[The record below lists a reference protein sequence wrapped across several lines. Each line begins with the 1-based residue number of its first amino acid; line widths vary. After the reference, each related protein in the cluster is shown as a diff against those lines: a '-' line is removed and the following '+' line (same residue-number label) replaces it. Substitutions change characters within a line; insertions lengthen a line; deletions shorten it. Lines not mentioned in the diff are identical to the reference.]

1 MKYRERKEFYSLR
14 KFKGVGL
21 ASALVGLAFLS
32 PSVLADEVT
41 TQPSTTVS
49 TSSVVSGIE
58 SSQPTEVEDLVSN
71 LEVSKPIETVSDSKL
86 TEQSVSNTSV
96 VESVTSD
103 LSATSKEVT
112 DVTTKD
118 VPTTSESKPSEV
130 PSEDALK
137 PKVRSKRST
146 ESESTSAESPFVSEK
161 AKEVTKELSDNLVM
175 DKEDTASTS
184 ATLFKVAEGITLTED
199 EKKYNKRLAE
209 AFDDFPELVRSQVNS
224 VTFVREPNGRFG
236 LTYSKAGNVNIN
248 MQYYHPELTGNEP
261 GSVNQYMGVLGHE
274 VGHIMNARSFRDGDT
289 WSYSRDSKYAELSKE
304 VYDTDDSS
312 FLIGRWASDFGDYMS
327 YLRGDYKPQ
336 GSAQKVM
343 DYMDTLFKG
352 ILTPRAD
359 RITPELKAAVDSV
372 NAGSVKNLVY
382 DGHVELVA
390 DYKNLDEVKAKVQNL
405 NSAEVTKVTSKSS
418 DHYKTYGYRT
428 LVTTKY
434 TANGANIVETT
445 LTDKGTDQLDLPG
458 YNFADKEVTHEGLL
472 VEYKYTA
479 KNTYSLDNETLSADL
494 DVQTGASYI
503 GDKNKANLRFTLKQP
518 VSNLRLSY
526 RIQNLSTGVYQVG
539 LADPTQSQVSSTNL
553 NGKVKKD
560 YFIHDVGSLNA
571 GYHASADLTY
581 GLQNGSQG
589 DNVYRMTATFF
600 DGFTEIGSVSKD
612 FVGKVVANKENDLQ
626 SIKLQSQV
634 DKNDGKVIGAVV
646 KNGNIYRPFI
656 GAIGVLNPETKLE
669 NVEISKSRSKL
680 FVTDSHELSS
690 VSHDSLVRYTIL
702 NDNYRLSS
710 VSPSTLPKL
719 NELKD
724 ETTQKPLSFAGL
736 NQDLS
741 KKDSLGYTVATFGLG
756 NIGVGGLAN
765 TVGTFAYVGS
775 DKTARTD
782 KVPIKVELLKVINGK
797 ETVLD
802 SMTVTKDVDIVN
814 YDDSLKPF
822 FAEDF
827 QIDRRASIGL
837 VTKNGDS
844 YSVNY
849 GRYGTALE
857 HIRTW
862 KFEKWDDGENNPAEL
877 YRLDEVEPNKYIFL
891 ENMTSLNIK
900 KPTNAVFSDVNYTVH
915 MDTFKRNDGQP
926 LNFAEIVMKSWVN
939 RNPILTPKEYKETVY
954 WLDESGVRHE
964 VGSKLSVAGENFE
977 TRYSLPTNAKSIEVD
992 IVGKVP
998 IDYAPS
1004 YLVQYI
1010 TDDSFAKV
1018 KADGRY
1024 LNSTEAVT
1032 FDSRAYSVTSS
1043 LTDHLLN
1050 KKREFKNYAII
1061 KNQDVIDVQNLVS
1074 VQGIDRNNAPLNQP
1088 FRVTADFVAMAS
1100 SNGQLTANNLLNT
1113 TNNLE
1118 DNKAKQ
1124 LLLLEDGLKIAD
1136 SGWEKQSTFDFAG
1149 KTYNFYTRPW
1159 TSGKNINDA
1168 DFATNILIS
1177 PSANNLISNKQ
1188 YKLFTGLVYTL
1199 KPGSAVK
1206 DGYNEGAPQLVYDQ
1220 VERMSLDKKL
1230 LSLLGE
1236 PTTNS
1241 GKDSVRLVGRNID
1254 ISTKRSLEF
1263 TVNQTVED
1271 SNVVTRDYSKSAGKQ
1286 VDVVVTLSNGAQ
1298 TTSPTLEVIQKLP
1311 VGDLSYTFVAPKENS
1326 DYTVFYTSDTD
1337 VSSASNWVSSKP
1349 SNVTGLKWVRK
1360 SALNTG
1366 TIDKVAYSIQVSDD
1380 KSKVTKSIASAT
1392 MLNGNLVGTIND
1404 VAIRNNQE
1412 YRKLTIIQQT
1422 YNATGTLTDNA
1433 TIDTLSLPVGETV
1446 KYRGTVPDFF
1456 LNSVLNGS
1464 ATQTSPDYTLPKT
1477 TTNWAEDTFVV
1488 PDRDTTLVFR
1498 FTKPAEPSEVRRSYT
1513 TTWENGYVEP
1523 DIQKLQTLFNNV
1535 RSYEFLPNEST
1546 QAVKKFNLTYTSG
1559 QKGVGYV
1566 DIKIEP
1572 KREKVVGIHKGI
1584 TYQGDDTK
1592 DLGYKETI
1600 SGVNPSYDKV
1610 TNYPVDSTGTFS
1622 EVVSK
1627 ENEVAAKDATV
1638 ILGTKP
1644 TVKTEST
1651 PKSTTYVADP
1661 DQTVKGKETI
1671 VSEGTDGSVK
1681 TTTTYTVN
1689 PTTGDITSTDS
1700 VETVA
1705 KVDKVIKVG
1714 NKEVTTEPITMEV
1727 VYEADPSLEKD
1738 VQEVDV
1744 EGNAGVRE
1752 ITTTYTVSPT
1762 DGTLSNP
1769 QRTDKVTTP
1778 MVTRE
1783 VRVGSVHKDVEKT
1796 PVTIQYIPTTDLER
1810 DVTEIVKQG
1819 SEGVKTTTTTYTV
1832 DEKTG
1837 VTSNPTT
1844 SVEDIKM
1851 VPRVIK
1857 VGIKSKVDTT
1867 KIAITTTYVEDPN
1880 LDFGLTETD
1889 DEGSEGET
1897 VVTTPYVL
1905 DTQTGKTTEG
1915 VSTTKE
1921 TPMIPKRVR
1930 VGVKTKV
1937 EETPIKF
1944 GTEYESDITK
1954 PKGEQTVKVR
1964 GVDGKTIRTTTYT
1977 LDTTTGVAKENPT
1990 TEVVE
1995 KPTTEIISVGTKP
2008 KEDVEVLAKPVR
2020 YIENPSAD
2028 KGVKTTVTVGE
2039 DGKKVT
2045 ITTYSVNVDGSV
2057 EDNPSTT
2064 TTTEP
2069 KEEVIS
2075 VGTKPNVVEAPI
2087 GFTTSYEPN
2096 PEVEVGTNIDKVV
2109 GKQGKVTTTT
2119 TYSVNP
2125 TTGDVIDN
2133 PSTEKREEPTNR
2145 VVSVGAKPKV
2155 SEVVLDYTT
2164 EYEVDETKPVG
2175 YTHTKVQGKYGKEIT
2190 TINYT
2195 VNPSDGS
2202 VSANEPVVVRD
2213 EPTTEVIVVGVEPKV
2228 TVVPHPKTTSYEGD
2242 ETKEKGT
2249 KTTKVEGKDGST
2261 TTTITYTVNSKTGVV
2276 TPNEPKVDEVPMV
2289 ETVVSVGT
2297 KPTTEVTTIPA
2308 PVKYQPS
2315 TNLEHGTK
2323 VQISKGEDGS
2333 SSITTTYIVNPK
2345 TGDLTETVGTPVVKD
2360 PTPTIYSVGTKPTTE
2375 ITTQP
2380 YSTTYVAR
2388 EDKEVGY
2395 REVTTKG
2402 VEGTTVVKT
2411 TYTVD
2416 ENTGDVTSHEGSP
2429 EVVAPITEV
2438 VEVGVQ
2444 PKVDVVPIKRP
2455 VKYISDDKLE
2465 FGKQET
2471 ETEGSD
2477 GSTTT
2482 TTTYKV
2488 TETGEVV
2495 VNPSTSE
2502 TVEPKEQVVRVG
2514 TEPKVDVETVARKV
2528 TYLADATKDFGFT
2541 EVKTEGSDGSVTT
2554 TTTYTVNEDGS
2565 VSPNTPTKEV
2575 VEAVTKIV
2583 VMGAKPKVTVEKTN
2597 YTTSYEEDDTLAKG
2611 ETKVKV
2617 QGKEGVKTT
2626 TITYTLDTE
2635 LGVVRENKPTVEEVE
2650 VVNEVISVGTKP
2662 EESSEP
2668 IPYETTYEPND
2679 KVEKGETST
2688 KVKGEEGRTT
2698 TTVTY
2703 TVDKTTGKVSEKD
2716 RKVDVV
2722 KPKTKVIE
2730 VGTKPTTEVVVI
2742 PSVVKYVPD
2751 TTKEVGSDSETVK
2764 GKNGSKS
2771 TTTTY
2776 NVNPKTGDI
2785 TEVVGIP
2792 TVVDQVETLIKVGA
2806 KSKDEVTEIPV
2817 ETEYVDTPDLYVG
2830 EEKVLNE
2837 GTPGSVTKTTSYSV
2851 NEKTGE
2857 VTANKPWTTTVPM
2870 KKRLVHRGTNQ
2881 YKASVVANYYLEG
2894 TTEKLQDS
2902 KEQKDLVVGTTYKT
2916 SSELNKA
2923 PEVTKEV
2930 KDGKETTT
2938 TVSYELVSTPE
2949 NAEGKVAKEG
2959 VVVNYYYKR
2968 VVKTEVKDLTPEK
2981 PVTPEKP
2988 EAPHKPEV
2996 PQKPQGAPKP
3006 TEKPVAVETPQK
3018 EEKPLRE
3025 ETTASKHELPNTGTS
3040 ESTGLGLLSGLGIFS
3055 ALGLLT
3061 RRKSSEEE

>member
-1 MKYRERKEFYSLR
+1 MFKNKRTTKEYYSLR

-32 PSVLADEVT
+32 PSVLADEVGT
-41 TQPSTTVS
+41 PVTNASVENVRVS
-49 TSSVVSGIE
+49 SPNSETPTEVGSIVSNVVVSNTGEFTNSSVVSQPVSEPSVNTYNATPSIVDSNKE
-58 SSQPTEVEDLVSN
+58 SADVKVSEASVSDNKVAETPKLEEVEK
-71 LEVSKPIETVSDSKL
+71 SKSD
-86 TEQSVSNTSV
+86 N
-96 VESVTSD
+96 VE
-103 LSATSKEVT
+103 
-112 DVTTKD
+112 
-118 VPTTSESKPSEV
+118 
-130 PSEDALK
+130 K

-146 ESESTSAESPFVSEK
+146 ESESTAAESPFVSEK
-161 AKEVTKELSDNLVM
+161 AKEVTKELSDSLVM

-224 VTFVREPNGRFG
+224 LTFVREPNGSFG
-236 LTYSKAGNVNIN
+236 FTYSKEGNVNIN
-248 MQYYHPELTGNEP
+248 MQYYHPELTGDEP
-261 GSVNQYMGVLGHE
+261 GSVNQYLGVLGHE

-289 WSYSRDSKYAELSKE
+289 WSYSRDPKYAELAKE
-304 VYDTDDSS
+304 VHGSDEPG
-312 FLIGRWASDFGDYMS
+312 FLIGRWASDFGGYMS

-336 GSAQKVM
+336 GSKQKVM
-343 DYMDTLFKG
+343 DYMNELFTG

-359 RITPELKAAVDSV
+359 RITPELKVAVDSV
-372 NAGSVKNLVY
+372 NAGSTKKLVY

-390 DYKNLDEVKAKVQNL
+390 DYKRLDEVKAKVQNL

-434 TANGANIVETT
+434 TANGANIAETT

-526 RIQNLSTGVYQVG
+526 RIQNLTTGVYQVG

-1061 KNQDVIDVQNLVS
+1061 KNQDVIDVQNLAS

-1206 DGYNEGAPQLVYDQ
+1206 AGYNEGAPQLVYDQ

-1271 SNVVTRDYSKSAGKQ
+1271 FNVVTRDYSKSAGKQ

-1366 TIDKVAYSIQVSDD
+1366 TIDKVAYSIQVSED
-1380 KSKVTKSIASAT
+1380 KSRVTKSVASAT
-1392 MLNGNLVGTIND
+1392 MLNGNLTGTIND
-1404 VAIRNNQE
+1404 VAIRNDQE
-1412 YRKLTIIQQT
+1412 YRTLTIRKQT
-1422 YNATGTLTDNA
+1422 YTAGGILVENAD
-1433 TIDTLSLPVGETV
+1433 IDVVSLPVGEAV
-1446 KYRGTVPDFF
+1446 RYKDVVPNFYLD
-1456 LNSVLNGS
+1456 SVAQGN
-1464 ATQTSPDYTLPKT
+1464 ATQTSSDYTLPTVKPGHW
-1477 TTNWAEDTFVV
+1477 NNETFVV
-1488 PDRDTTLVFR
+1488 PNRDTTMVFR
-1498 FTKPAEPSEVRRSYT
+1498 FTQPADPTETRRTYT

-1523 DIQKLQTLFNNV
+1523 DIQKLQTLFGNV

-1546 QAVKKFNLTYTSG
+1546 QAVKKFNLTYISG

-1584 TYQGDDTK
+1584 TYQGDESK
-1592 DLGYKETI
+1592 DLGYRETI
-1600 SGVNPSYDKV
+1600 SGVNSSYDEV
-1610 TNYPVDSTGTFS
+1610 TNYPVDSNGTFS
-1622 EVVSK
+1622 EVVAK
-1627 ENEVAAKDATV
+1627 ENEVAAKDSTV

-1661 DQTVKGKETI
+1661 DQTVKGKETV

-1700 VETVA
+1700 VETVD
-1705 KVDKVIKVG
+1705 KVDKLIKVG
-1714 NKEVTTEPITMEV
+1714 NREVTTEPITMEV
-1727 VYEADPSLEKD
+1727 VYTADPNLEKD

-1778 MVTRE
+1778 MVTRK
-1783 VRVGSVHKDVEKT
+1783 VRVGSVH
-1796 PVTIQYIPTTDLER
+1796 R
-1810 DVTEIVKQG
+1810 DVVETEITTKYISDDTKVRDSKEDISAGTRGIQ
-1819 SEGVKTTTTTYTV
+1819 TTTTTYQV
-1832 DEKTG
+1832 DRNTG
-1837 VTSNPTT
+1837 ATHSPTT
-1844 SVEDIKM
+1844 QVENQPM
-1851 VPRVIK
+1851 VQKVVK
-1857 VGIKSKVDTT
+1857 VGT
-1867 KIAITTTYVEDPN
+1867 KPTVEVEPIAITTKYIFDPKLAYGERIVE
-1880 LDFGLTETD
+1880 EQ
-1889 DEGSEGET
+1889 GSEGR
-1897 VVTTPYVL
+1897 VVTT
-1905 DTQTGKTTEG
+1905 TTYTMNESDG
-1915 VSTTKE
+1915 STTAD
-1921 TPMIPKRVR
+1921 TPDVRKVAMVQRVIR
-1930 VGVKTKV
+1930 VGVKPTV
-1937 EETPIKF
+1937 EETP
-1944 GTEYESDITK
+1944 
-1954 PKGEQTVKVR
+1954 
-1964 GVDGKTIRTTTYT
+1964 
-1977 LDTTTGVAKENPT
+1977 LDF
-1990 TEVVE
+1990 
-1995 KPTTEIISVGTKP
+1995 
-2008 KEDVEVLAKPVR
+2008 
-2020 YIENPSAD
+2020 
-2028 KGVKTTVTVGE
+2028 
-2039 DGKKVT
+2039 
-2045 ITTYSVNVDGSV
+2045 
-2057 EDNPSTT
+2057 ST
-2064 TTTEP
+2064 
-2069 KEEVIS
+2069 
-2075 VGTKPNVVEAPI
+2075 
-2087 GFTTSYEPN
+2087 FYEPD
-2096 PEVEVGTNIDKVV
+2096 PEAEKDSRVDKVV
-2109 GKQGKVTTTT
+2109 GKPGKVTTTT
-2119 TYSVNP
+2119 TYTYDE
-2125 TTGDVIDN
+2125 TTGVVAPN
-2133 PSTEKREEPTNR
+2133 PSTSQTEQPTDRIVKVGTRPN
-2145 VVSVGAKPKV
+2145 VVETPI
-2155 SEVVLDYTT
+2155 DFTT
-2164 EYEVDETKPVG
+2164 TYEADPESP
-2175 YTHTKVQGKYGKEIT
+2175 
-2190 TINYT
+2190 
-2195 VNPSDGS
+2195 
-2202 VSANEPVVVRD
+2202 RD
-2213 EPTTEVIVVGVEPKV
+2213 SKTDKVVGKNGTTTVTTTYSVEPKTGVLIENPSV
-2228 TVVPHPKTTSYEGD
+2228 T
-2242 ETKEKGT
+2242 
-2249 KTTKVEGKDGST
+2249 TTKDP
-2261 TTTITYTVNSKTGVV
+2261 VNAIIK
-2276 TPNEPKVDEVPMV
+2276 
-2289 ETVVSVGT
+2289 VGT
-2297 KPTTEVTTIPA
+2297 K
-2308 PVKYQPS
+2308 S
-2315 TNLEHGTK
+2315 
-2323 VQISKGEDGS
+2323 
-2333 SSITTTYIVNPK
+2333 
-2345 TGDLTETVGTPVVKD
+2345 
-2360 PTPTIYSVGTKPTTE
+2360 
-2375 ITTQP
+2375 
-2380 YSTTYVAR
+2380 
-2388 EDKEVGY
+2388 
-2395 REVTTKG
+2395 
-2402 VEGTTVVKT
+2402 
-2411 TYTVD
+2411 
-2416 ENTGDVTSHEGSP
+2416 
-2429 EVVAPITEV
+2429 TEV
-2438 VEVGVQ
+2438 VEVLPS
-2444 PKVDVVPIKRP
+2444 PKRFVKDPTRP
-2455 VKYISDDKLE
+2455 KDEESL
-2465 FGKQET
+2465 T
-2471 ETEGSD
+2471 EQGRTGSK
-2477 GSTTT
+2477 TTV
-2482 TTTYKV
+2482 TTYSV
-2488 TETGEVV
+2488 DPRTGI
-2495 VNPSTSE
+2495 T
-2502 TVEPKEQVVRVG
+2502 TPKEQPPVTVDPTETIVRVPAG
-2514 TEPKVDVETVARKV
+2514 DKVVEEKIAITTRYIEDVA
-2528 TYLADATKDFGFT
+2528 KDFG
-2541 EVKTEGSDGSVTT
+2541 
-2554 TTTYTVNEDGS
+2554 
-2565 VSPNTPTKEV
+2565 
-2575 VEAVTKIV
+2575 
-2583 VMGAKPKVTVEKTN
+2583 
-2597 YTTSYEEDDTLAKG
+2597 YEEELSKG
-2611 ETKVKV
+2611 SE
-2617 QGKEGVKTT
+2617 GK
-2626 TITYTLDTE
+2626 I
-2635 LGVVRENKPTVEEVE
+2635 
-2650 VVNEVISVGTKP
+2650 I
-2662 EESSEP
+2662 
-2668 IPYETTYEPND
+2668 
-2679 KVEKGETST
+2679 
-2688 KVKGEEGRTT
+2688 
-2698 TTVTY
+2698 
-2703 TVDKTTGKVSEKD
+2703 
-2716 RKVDVV
+2716 
-2722 KPKTKVIE
+2722 
-2730 VGTKPTTEVVVI
+2730 
-2742 PSVVKYVPD
+2742 
-2751 TTKEVGSDSETVK
+2751 
-2764 GKNGSKS
+2764 

-2776 NVNPKTGDI
+2776 NVNPTNGTVTDGETTRKQTDMLERVVKKGTKPKVTETPVAHMSRYERDEESPTGQKSVSQKGKDGKTTVTVTYTLNPKTGVVVENPSVTTEEPQV
-2785 TEVVGIP
+2785 TEVVKVGTKPKVVTETLSKEVRYIADPTKNVGETNVIEPGEDGTVVTTTPYILNDVSGTLSEGKSTIVRNEGKPQVVSVGTKPKVEVSRRPITIRYIAKEDVDYGVRTIKSEGSETIVTTTTNYSVNPDGTTSANTPVVETIQGTDRVIEVGIKTSTTTLELP
-2792 TVVDQVETLIKVGA
+2792 FNVETQYDSSLEAGQTVVDQDGEVGSKTITTTYSLNETTGDVTSNTTETSVQPKPKKVRIGTGVR
-2806 KSKDEVTEIPV
+2806 STNVRHVIHDIQF
-2817 ETEYVDTPDLYVG
+2817 ETETIVDRFLPKGKEIV
-2830 EEKVLNE
+2830 ENE
-2837 GTPGSVTKTTSYSV
+2837 GTLGKDIETIVEQLF
-2851 NEKTGE
+2851 NGE
-2857 VTANKPWTTTVPM
+2857 VKSFESTTKRVVDPVKRVIRVGTYEFAKPIENLTIDPVEFDGGVNPIDAPSVEIPEFAGGVNPNGAPTYDKPEFEGGVNPNDAPVVDVPEFNGGVTPNEAPIHT
-2870 KKRLVHRGTNQ
+2870 LPEFTGGVNP
-2881 YKASVVANYYLEG
+2881 YEAPIVEIPEY
-2894 TTEKLQDS
+2894 TEP
-2902 KEQKDLVVGTTYKT
+2902 VGTTPNDAPVLDIPEFTGGVNPYDAPVH
-2916 SSELNKA
+2916 ELPEFTGGVTPNDA
-2923 PEVTKEV
+2923 PVH
-2930 KDGKETTT
+2930 
-2938 TVSYELVSTPE
+2938 ELPE
-2949 NAEGKVAKEG
+2949 FNGG
-2959 VVVNYYYKR
+2959 VVPNDSPVL
-2968 VVKTEVKDLTPEK
+2968 ELPELS
-2981 PVTPEKP
+2981 VPEEP
-2988 EAPHKPEV
+2988 A
-2996 PQKPQGAPKP
+2996 KPQ
-3006 TEKPVAVETPQK
+3006 PVK
-3018 EEKPLRE
+3018 EEGRLE
-3025 ETTASKHELPNTGTS
+3025 EASQTPTQQPVQENQLPNTGGEDS
-3040 ESTGLGLLSGLGIFS
+3040 ILASAMGIASLITGLGIAS
-3055 ALGLLT
+3055 
-3061 RRKSSEEE
+3061 RKRKED

>member
-1 MKYRERKEFYSLR
+1 MFKNKRTTKEYYSLR

-32 PSVLADEVT
+32 PSVLADEVGT
-41 TQPSTTVS
+41 PVTNASVENVGVS
-49 TSSVVSGIE
+49 TPNSE
-58 SSQPTEVEDLVSN
+58 TPTEVESMVSN
-71 LEVSKPIETVSDSKL
+71 VVESNTGEFTNRSVVSQPVSKPSVNTYNATPSIVDSNKESADVKVSEASVSDNKVAETPKLEEVEKSK
-86 TEQSVSNTSV
+86 SDN
-96 VESVTSD
+96 VEKPKSD
-103 LSATSKEVT
+103 NVE
-112 DVTTKD
+112 
-118 VPTTSESKPSEV
+118 
-130 PSEDALK
+130 K

-146 ESESTSAESPFVSEK
+146 ESESTAAESPFVSEK
-161 AKEVTKELSDNLVM
+161 AKEVTKELSDSLVM
-175 DKEDTASTS
+175 DKGDTASTS

-209 AFDDFPELVRSQVNS
+209 AFDDYPELVRSQVKS
-224 VTFVREPNGRFG
+224 LTFVREPNGTFG
-236 LTYSKAGNVNIN
+236 FTYSKAGNVNIN
-248 MQYYHPELTGNEP
+248 IQYYHPELTGDEP

-274 VGHIMNARSFRDGDT
+274 VGHIMNAHSFRDGDT
-289 WSYSRDSKYAELSKE
+289 WSYSRDPKYAELAKE
-304 VYDTDDSS
+304 VYGSDESK
-312 FLIGRWASDFGDYMS
+312 FLISRWASDFGDYMS

-336 GSAQKVM
+336 GQKQKVM
-343 DYMDTLFKG
+343 DYMNELFTG

-359 RITPELKAAVDSV
+359 RITPELKAAVDGV
-372 NAGSVKNLVY
+372 NAGSTKKLVY

-434 TANGANIVETT
+434 TANGANIAETT

-526 RIQNLSTGVYQVG
+526 RIQNLTTGVYQVG

-600 DGFTEIGSVSKD
+600 DGFIEIGSVSKD

-814 YDDSLKPF
+814 SDDSLKPF

-964 VGSKLSVAGENFE
+964 VGSKLSVASENFE
-977 TRYSLPTNAKSIEVD
+977 TRYSIPTNAKSIEVD

-1061 KNQDVIDVQNLVS
+1061 KNQDVIDVQNLAS
-1074 VQGIDRNNAPLNQP
+1074 VRGIDRNNAPLNQP
-1088 FRVTADFVAMAS
+1088 FRVTDDFVAMAS

-1159 TSGKNINDA
+1159 TSGKDINDA

-1206 DGYNEGAPQLVYDQ
+1206 DGYNEGAPQLVYDP

-1271 SNVVTRDYSKSAGKQ
+1271 SNVVTRNYSKSAGKQ

-1366 TIDKVAYSIQVSDD
+1366 TIDKVAYSIQVSED
-1380 KSKVTKSIASAT
+1380 KSKVTQSIASAT

-1523 DIQKLQTLFNNV
+1523 DIQKLQTLFGNV

-1546 QAVKKFNLTYTSG
+1546 QAVKKFNLTYASG

-1584 TYQGDDTK
+1584 TYQGDESK

-1661 DQTVKGKETI
+1661 DQTVKGKETL

-1700 VETVA
+1700 VETID

-1727 VYEADPSLEKD
+1727 VYTADPNLEKD

-1783 VRVGSVHKDVEKT
+1783 VRVGSVHKDVVE
-1796 PVTIQYIPTTDLER
+1796 
-1810 DVTEIVKQG
+1810 TEITTKYISDDTKVRDSKEDISTGTKGIQ
-1819 SEGVKTTTTTYTV
+1819 TTTTTYQV
-1832 DEKTG
+1832 DRTTG
-1837 VTSNPTT
+1837 ATHSPTT
-1844 SVEDIKM
+1844 QVENQPM
-1851 VPRVIK
+1851 VQKVVK
-1857 VGIKSKVDTT
+1857 VGT
-1867 KIAITTTYVEDPN
+1867 KPTVEVEPIAITTKYIFDPKLAYGERIVE
-1880 LDFGLTETD
+1880 EK
-1889 DEGSEGET
+1889 GSEGR
-1897 VVTTPYVL
+1897 VVTTTTYTMNKSDGSTSA
-1905 DTQTGKTTEG
+1905 DTPDVRTVAMVQ
-1915 VSTTKE
+1915 
-1921 TPMIPKRVR
+1921 RVIR
-1930 VGVKTKV
+1930 VGVKPTV
-1937 EETPIKF
+1937 EETP
-1944 GTEYESDITK
+1944 
-1954 PKGEQTVKVR
+1954 
-1964 GVDGKTIRTTTYT
+1964 
-1977 LDTTTGVAKENPT
+1977 LDF
-1990 TEVVE
+1990 
-1995 KPTTEIISVGTKP
+1995 
-2008 KEDVEVLAKPVR
+2008 
-2020 YIENPSAD
+2020 
-2028 KGVKTTVTVGE
+2028 
-2039 DGKKVT
+2039 
-2045 ITTYSVNVDGSV
+2045 
-2057 EDNPSTT
+2057 ST
-2064 TTTEP
+2064 
-2069 KEEVIS
+2069 
-2075 VGTKPNVVEAPI
+2075 
-2087 GFTTSYEPN
+2087 FYEPD
-2096 PEVEVGTNIDKVV
+2096 PESEKDSRVDKVV
-2109 GKQGKVTTTT
+2109 GKPGKVTTTT
-2119 TYSVNP
+2119 TY
-2125 TTGDVIDN
+2125 TYD
-2133 PSTEKREEPTNR
+2133 
-2145 VVSVGAKPKV
+2145 
-2155 SEVVLDYTT
+2155 
-2164 EYEVDETKPVG
+2164 
-2175 YTHTKVQGKYGKEIT
+2175 
-2190 TINYT
+2190 
-2195 VNPSDGS
+2195 
-2202 VSANEPVVVRD
+2202 
-2213 EPTTEVIVVGVEPKV
+2213 
-2228 TVVPHPKTTSYEGD
+2228 KT
-2242 ETKEKGT
+2242 
-2249 KTTKVEGKDGST
+2249 
-2261 TTTITYTVNSKTGVV
+2261 TGVV
-2276 TPNEPKVDEVPMV
+2276 TPNPSTSQTEQPTDRIVKVGTRPNVV
-2289 ETVVSVGT
+2289 ETPIDFTTNYEADPESPRDSKTDKVVGKNGTTTVTTTYSVDPKTGVLTENPSVTTTKDPVNAIIKVGT
-2297 KPTTEVTTIPA
+2297 K
-2308 PVKYQPS
+2308 S
-2315 TNLEHGTK
+2315 
-2323 VQISKGEDGS
+2323 
-2333 SSITTTYIVNPK
+2333 
-2345 TGDLTETVGTPVVKD
+2345 
-2360 PTPTIYSVGTKPTTE
+2360 
-2375 ITTQP
+2375 
-2380 YSTTYVAR
+2380 
-2388 EDKEVGY
+2388 
-2395 REVTTKG
+2395 
-2402 VEGTTVVKT
+2402 
-2411 TYTVD
+2411 
-2416 ENTGDVTSHEGSP
+2416 
-2429 EVVAPITEV
+2429 TEV
-2438 VEVGVQ
+2438 VEVLPSPKRFVKDGTRPKDEEPLTEQGRTGSKTTVTTYSVDPRTGITTSNEQ
-2444 PKVDVVPIKRP
+2444 PPVTVDP
-2455 VKYISDDKLE
+2455 
-2465 FGKQET
+2465 T
-2471 ETEGSD
+2471 ETI
-2477 GSTTT
+2477 
-2482 TTTYKV
+2482 
-2488 TETGEVV
+2488 
-2495 VNPSTSE
+2495 
-2502 TVEPKEQVVRVG
+2502 VRVPAG
-2514 TEPKVDVETVARKV
+2514 DKVVEEKIAITTRYIEDVA
-2528 TYLADATKDFGFT
+2528 KDFGY
-2541 EVKTEGSDGSVTT
+2541 EEELSKGSEG
-2554 TTTYTVNEDGS
+2554 
-2565 VSPNTPTKEV
+2565 
-2575 VEAVTKIV
+2575 KIV
-2583 VMGAKPKVTVEKTN
+2583 
-2597 YTTSYEEDDTLAKG
+2597 
-2611 ETKVKV
+2611 
-2617 QGKEGVKTT
+2617 
-2626 TITYTLDTE
+2626 
-2635 LGVVRENKPTVEEVE
+2635 
-2650 VVNEVISVGTKP
+2650 
-2662 EESSEP
+2662 
-2668 IPYETTYEPND
+2668 
-2679 KVEKGETST
+2679 
-2688 KVKGEEGRTT
+2688 
-2698 TTVTY
+2698 
-2703 TVDKTTGKVSEKD
+2703 
-2716 RKVDVV
+2716 
-2722 KPKTKVIE
+2722 
-2730 VGTKPTTEVVVI
+2730 
-2742 PSVVKYVPD
+2742 
-2751 TTKEVGSDSETVK
+2751 
-2764 GKNGSKS
+2764 

-2776 NVNPKTGDI
+2776 NVNPTNGTVTEGETTRKQTDMLERVVKKGTKPKVTETPVAYMTRYERDEESPAGQKSVSQKGKDGKTTVTVTYTLNPKTGVVVENPSVTTEEPQV
-2785 TEVVGIP
+2785 TEVVKVGTKPKVVTEKLTKEVRYVADPTKNVGETNVIEPGEDGTVVTTTPYILNDVSGTLSEGKSTIVRNEGKPQVVSVGTKPKVEVSRSPIVIRYVAKEDVDYGVRTIKSEGSETITTTTTNYSVNPDGTTSANTPVVETIQGTDRVIEVGIKTSTTTLELP
-2792 TVVDQVETLIKVGA
+2792 FNVETQYDSSLEAGQTVVDQDGEVGSKAITTTYSLNETTGDVTSNTTETSVQPKPKKVRIGTGVR
-2806 KSKDEVTEIPV
+2806 STNVRHVIHDIQF
-2817 ETEYVDTPDLYVG
+2817 ETETITDRFLPKGKEVV
-2830 EEKVLNE
+2830 ENE
-2837 GTPGSVTKTTSYSV
+2837 GTLGKDIETIVEQLF
-2851 NEKTGE
+2851 NGE
-2857 VTANKPWTTTVPM
+2857 VK
-2870 KKRLVHRGTNQ
+2870 
-2881 YKASVVANYYLEG
+2881 
-2894 TTEKLQDS
+2894 
-2902 KEQKDLVVGTTYKT
+2902 
-2916 SSELNKA
+2916 SSES
-2923 PEVTKEV
+2923 
-2930 KDGKETTT
+2930 TT
-2938 TVSYELVSTPE
+2938 
-2949 NAEGKVAKEG
+2949 
-2959 VVVNYYYKR
+2959 KR
-2968 VVKTEVKDLTPEK
+2968 VVDPVKR
-2981 PVTPEKP
+2981 VIR
-2988 EAPHKPEV
+2988 V
-2996 PQKPQGAPKP
+2996 
-3006 TEKPVAVETPQK
+3006 
-3018 EEKPLRE
+3018 
-3025 ETTASKHELPNTGTS
+3025 GT
-3040 ESTGLGLLSGLGIFS
+3040 
-3055 ALGLLT
+3055 
-3061 RRKSSEEE
+3061 